1 MTELVA
7 HDLAIACQLLA
18 DIAFD
23 MGMARRRADRI
34 ALSDEL
40 MQVGREPVLCGR
52 RRIVARSLMVVQG
65 RASKTGVI
73 RQRASFGEPLILAGG
88 ERDSWGLPGWRKSD
102 SL

>member
-40 MQVGREPVLCGR
+40 MQVGREPVLELFGR

-65 RASKTGVI
+65 RAIKTEVI
-73 RQRASFGEPLILAGG
+73 RRSPVLPRPRVGSRRREARGG
-88 ERDSWGLPGWRKSD
+88 SR
-102 SL
+102 